1 MARIGM
7 PVYEGVDTLDVGG
20 PIEMVHWTQGQLGVD
35 LVAERPGEVTF
46 NSGLTF
52 VVPGG
57 LNDVRPCDALWVPG
71 GDPDALKRIFAE
83 PDRAYL
89 DFLRAQAAVSRYVC
103 SVCEG
108 ALLLARAGLL
118 DGYTVTT
125 HWRFI
130 PYLVEHHPAVRVAD
144 GHPRFVLDRDRL
156 TGGGISAGLD
166 ESLKLIELL
175 TDTATAEAVQLTTQ
189 YFPDP
194 PVQAEIPKVTSS
206 PM

>member
-1 MARIGM
+1 MARIVM
-7 PVYEGVDTLDVGG
+7 PVYEGVDTLDVCG
-20 PIEMVHWTQGQLGVD
+20 PIEMMNWTQGKLRVD
-35 LVAERPGEVTF
+35 LLAERPGEVTF
-46 NSGLTF
+46 NSGLKF
-52 VVPGG
+52 LVPDG
-57 LNDVRPCDALWVPG
+57 LHDVQPCDALWVPG

-83 PDRAYL
+83 PDRTYL
-89 DFLRAQAAVSRYVC
+89 DFLRMQAAVSRYVC

-130 PYLVEHHPAVRVAD
+130 PYLVDHHPAVRVAD
-144 GHPRFVLDRDRL
+144 GHPRFVLDRNRL

-194 PVQAEIPKVTSS
+194 PVHTEIPKVTSS